1 MVAVVLLSGCA
12 GVRQRLLGRGVVRA
26 PVELPEDAE
35 PLGHFLRGQ
44 IALTQ
49 NDVPTA
55 VKEFEKAIVAD
66 PVDARGCGSVSRSS
80 TSAAGELER
89 TQHPSRWS
97 RRGADNLD
105 ALGAPGRRAVGARA
119 RRRGG
124 RSYERVLAIDPNV
137 QEAYLYLGA
146 LYGSAATS
154 TSAVAILKKLI
165 ARNPTSILGYY
176 YLGRVHAGSGQLDK
190 AERYYLEALKLSPQ
204 SELILTDLAVTYE
217 AQGKSQKAIELYER
231 ILAANPESVV
241 VRRRLGAIYV
251 GQKRFDDA
259 LDAVPRDRA
268 DRRRSAR
275 RAHEDRAHLLREG
288 RRSSARRP
296 SSTWCSPPTRRTTAS
311 ATTSASRTPSSARP
325 SRALD
330 ELGARRRQ
338 VRLLRRSARAARDAA
353 SRRTT
358 SRRAIKEIEA
368 TLAREARLARPD
380 ELTSA
385 SLYRE
390 QKRYP
395 KADRRCSRSVVAKYP
410 GQRPLPLH
418 ARRRLRRGERSRA
431 ARSSEM
437 QRAIELNPKNAAA
450 LNYLGY
456 TYADMGVKLDEA
468 EQPHPP
474 RARRSS
480 RTTASTSTA
489 SAGCTSSAAT
499 TGARSSTSSAPP
511 SSRRPD
517 PTIVEH
523 LGDAYQQD
531 GSTPTRRCSPTATR
545 SARRR
550 TRRRSSA

>member
-35 PLGHFLRGQ
+35 AARAFPPRTDRAHAERRADRGEGVREG
-44 IALTQ
+44 
-49 NDVPTA
+49 D
-55 VKEFEKAIVAD
+55 
-66 PVDARGCGSVSRSS
+66 RRRSS
-80 TSAAGELER
+80 RRPWLRLRLAQLYVRQGRLDAQR
-89 TQHPSRWS
+89 IQSRWS
-97 RRGADNLD
+97 TAAEPTTSTRSALQGGVLS
-105 ALGAPGRRAVGARA
+105 ALGRDAEAV
-119 RRRGG
+119 
-124 RSYERVLAIDPNV
+124 
-137 QEAYLYLGA
+137 
-146 LYGSAATS
+146 AATS
-154 TSAVAILKKLI
+154 ACSRSTRTSRRRTSTWARSTEARRPRPAPSRSLKKLI

-176 YLGRVHAGSGQLDK
+176 YLGRVHAGARQLDK

-251 GQKRFDDA
+251 GQKRFERRA
-259 LDAVPRDRA
+259 EAVPRDRA

-338 VRLLRRSARAARDAA
+338 VRLLRRSARAARDAPPEG
-353 SRRTT
+353 RP
-358 SRRAIKEIEA
+358 RRAVKEIEA

-395 KADRRCSRSVVAKYP
+395 KADRDAREAWSRRFPDNDRYRFTLGAAYDEANDREQRDRARCS
-410 GQRPLPLH
+410 
-418 ARRRLRRGERSRA
+418 
-431 ARSSEM
+431 ARSSST
-437 QRAIELNPKNAAA
+437 RRTP
-450 LNYLGY
+450 
-456 TYADMGVKLDEA
+456 
-468 EQPHPP
+468 
-474 RARRSS
+474 RRS
-480 RTTASTSTA
+480 TT
-489 SAGCTSSAAT
+489 SAT
-499 TGARSSTSSAPP
+499 R
-511 SSRRPD
+511 
-517 PTIVEH
+517 
-523 LGDAYQQD
+523 
-531 GSTPTRRCSPTATR
+531 TPTWA
-545 SARRR
+545 
-550 TRRRSSA
+550 